1 MSKHVLI
8 IDSNLPGFETMRR
21 AKQRGYHVS
30 FIRSKYRLYSETEAI
45 RKAVYDIDTVLTI
58 EDPTDIAEV
67 RHAIETVQRHR
78 PVDGVITQLEICVDV
93 VARICAELG
102 LPFTDAGA
110 VERARDKARAREVI
124 QEAGLRSARFRVV
137 HSPAEAAAAM
147 RDLGVPVIVKPQT
160 GYDSLFA
167 CPASTPE
174 EAEAAAARL
183 LEGIDRVPAQ
193 IRPQLR
199 RGILVEELLQGPLV
213 SAEIGVSRG
222 RFHRFMIS
230 GRTRAAEN
238 ECIELGAIMP
248 ADLPEPERER
258 CFAYAE
264 DVARALGLDLGILHI
279 ELIVTKDG
287 PVLVEV
293 NPRLMGGVMPGL
305 YNNLTGDNIFDH
317 LLDIHL
323 GLDVPAPARGAGGF
337 ISSRKIMVRAD
348 GRLADRIALDW
359 VRDVPNL
366 IHFDPY
372 ILRPNEAVKRLDIL
386 ARYQIRGED
395 LRDADAT
402 AAGLL
407 DRFEAELGVALV
419 R

>member
-8 IDSNLPGFETMRR
+8 IDSNLPGFETIRR

-45 RKAVYDIDTVLTI
+45 RKVVYDTDTVVTI
-58 EDPTDIAEV
+58 DDPTDIGEL
-67 RHAIETVQRHR
+67 RHAIETVKRHR
-78 PVDGVITQLEICVDV
+78 PIDGVITQLEICVDV
-93 VARICAELG
+93 VARICAEMG
-102 LPFTDAGA
+102 LSFTDARA
-110 VERARDKARAREVI
+110 VERARDKAKAREII
-124 QEAGLRSARFRVV
+124 QQAGLRSARFQVV
-137 HSPAEAAAAM
+137 RTPSEAYEAAQS
-147 RDLGVPVIVKPQT
+147 LGVPVIIKPQT

-167 CPASTPE
+167 CPAQTPE
-174 EAEAAAARL
+174 EAQAAAARL
-183 LEGIDRVPAQ
+183 LDGIDRVPEQ

-213 SAEIGVSRG
+213 SAEIGVARG

-230 GRTRAAEN
+230 GRTRAVEN

-248 ADLPEPERER
+248 ADLPEAERER
-258 CFAYAE
+258 CFDYAE

-287 PVLVEV
+287 PALVEV

-305 YNNLTGDNIFDH
+305 YNNLTGDNIFDR

-323 GLDVPAPARGAGGF
+323 GLDIPTSARSVGGF
-337 ISSRKIMVRAD
+337 ISSRKIMVQAD

-359 VRDVPNL
+359 VKDVPNL

-395 LRDADAT
+395 LRDADTT